1 MNTERKHNIEINWTY
16 PRQFDDVDMV
26 NWEEK
31 YENDFYDHF
40 YVYYISR
47 IFNGV
52 ETPIYI
58 GITEQ
63 DFKDRLKQ
71 HFKDEKDFFKKR
83 GVKTYRIGRIKKSR
97 WIGQLNQTQW
107 RNLLETIE
115 AHVIKE
121 LQSDFKLTNKDKMK
135 SATFYF
141 KLGVTHKGFRG
152 KLVKSP
158 DIIEK
163 GKY

>member
-1 MNTERKHNIEINWTY
+1 MNPERKHNIEINWTY
-16 PRQFDDVDMV
+16 PRQFNDVNKV

-31 YENDFYDHF
+31 YENDFYDHY

-71 HFKDEKDFFKKR
+71 HFKDKKDFFKKR
-83 GVKTYRIGRIKKSR
+83 GVKTYRIGRIKKTL
-97 WIGQLNQTQW
+97 WISQLNDKEK
-107 RNLLETIE
+107 RDLLETLE
-115 AHVIKE
+115 AHVINE
-121 LQSDFKLTNKDKMK
+121 LFEDYNLTNDKKIK

-141 KLGVTHKGFRG
+141 KLSVTHKGKFG
-152 KLVKSP
+152 KLNKSP
-158 DIIEK
+158 YPVEY